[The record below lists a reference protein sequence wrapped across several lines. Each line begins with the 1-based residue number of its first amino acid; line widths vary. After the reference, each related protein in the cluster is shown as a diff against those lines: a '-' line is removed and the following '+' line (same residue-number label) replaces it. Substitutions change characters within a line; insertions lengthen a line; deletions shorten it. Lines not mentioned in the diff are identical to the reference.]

1 MSAQASISLSMHRL
15 RFAKKRAGVWLLAV
29 CWLLLNSQLA
39 IASHSCNLQFAAEAP
54 AAQHMMHMQA
64 SEPAMGN
71 MQAEGPLCEQH
82 CIPDPMQQDHGSLAL
97 AAILPASSELLVA
110 APAQQVQFSRADW
123 QTPPIA
129 GPPAEIVFCRFRE

>member
-1 MSAQASISLSMHRL
+1 MSALASLCLSMHRL
-15 RFAKKRAGVWLLAV
+15 RCAKKRAGVWLLGV

-39 IASHSCNLQFAAEAP
+39 IASHNCNLQFAAEAP
-54 AAQHMMHMQA
+54 AAQHMTHMQTSDSA
-64 SEPAMGN
+64 QGN

-82 CIPDPMQQDHGSLAL
+82 CIPDPVQQDHGNLAL

-110 APAQQVQFSRADW
+110 VPAQPGQLSRADW